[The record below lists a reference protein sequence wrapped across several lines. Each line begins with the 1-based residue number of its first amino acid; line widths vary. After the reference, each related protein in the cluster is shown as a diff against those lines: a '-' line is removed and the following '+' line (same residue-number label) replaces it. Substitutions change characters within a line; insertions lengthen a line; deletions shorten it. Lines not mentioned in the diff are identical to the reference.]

1 MDRVFLLVAHFDPP
15 ADPHDLAAVEL
26 LAAQPT
32 CRRLRFARS
41 TETADERVLVAEFDS
56 AADYRR
62 ALSPFDVRTL
72 VVPWLSG
79 ARVQPSG
86 VYEVASTADD
96 GVLIVLPPTV
106 PDPGR

>member
-1 MDRVFLLVAHFDPP
+1 MGRVFLLVAHFDAP
-15 ADPHDLAAVEL
+15 ADPNDAAAVAL

-41 TETADERVLVAEFDS
+41 TEAADERVLVAEFDS

-72 VVPWLSG
+72 VVPWLSA
-79 ARVQPSG
+79 ARVEPSG
-86 VYEVASTADD
+86 VYEVGWTADD
-96 GVLIVLPPTV
+96 GVLTELPPTV

>member
-1 MDRVFLLVAHFDPP
+1 MFLLVAHFDPP
-15 ADPHDLAAVEL
+15 ADPSDADAVAL
-26 LAAQPT
+26 LAAQPS
-32 CRRLRFARS
+32 CRWLRFARS

-62 ALSPFDVRTL
+62 ALAPFDVRTL

-79 ARVQPSG
+79 ARVESTG
-86 VYEVASTADD
+86 VFEVEVTAEE
-96 GVLIVLPPTV
+96 GVLTALPMTV

>member
-1 MDRVFLLVAHFDPP
+1 MRRPIRTTRPAVA
-15 ADPHDLAAVEL
+15 L

-72 VVPWLSG
+72 VVPWLSA
-79 ARVQPSG
+79 ARVEPSG
-86 VYEVASTADD
+86 VYEVGWTADD
-96 GVLIVLPPTV
+96 GVLTELPPTV